1 MAKPVMLAENLFSDD
16 QFTGHTITAESTVTG
31 FEAYRVATGRRS
43 PTEFWKS
50 DTDNQATWI
59 KVTCDK
65 VRAANMVVLDRG
77 HNLKGESF
85 TLECSNDD
93 FTTTETIINAIT
105 LPSESTP
112 GDVDEAL
119 GVRTEEGA
127 WVKRFGLR
135 AAKYWRVSI
144 PAMGANQ
151 RPNIVGLWLGL
162 SWESRVFD
170 EPWSD
175 EASQTVGTVTVSPS
189 GWEGG
194 HLAERRTGTIGLRM
208 DNAFEYDQA
217 RYHIQGLFA
226 AREPMWLMYDG
237 GQADRTILVTR
248 PPGRLGFEFPSADQ
262 WLDRR
267 GSFQWSEHEP
277 LRP

>member
-1 MAKPVMLAENLFSDD
+1 MAKPVMLAENLFSDT

-31 FEAYRVATGRRS
+31 FEVWKVATGRRS

-50 DTDNQATWI
+50 DTDNQSTWI
-59 KVTCDK
+59 KVACDK
-65 VRAANMVVLDRG
+65 VRAANMIVLDRG

-93 FTTTETIINAIT
+93 FTTTETILSAIT
-105 LPSESTP
+105 LPSVSAP
-112 GDVDEAL
+112 GDVGEGL

-127 WVKRFGLR
+127 WVKRFPLR
-135 AAKYWRVSI
+135 AAKYWRVTV
-144 PAMGANQ
+144 PAMGASQ

-170 EPWSD
+170 LPWSD
-175 EASQTVGTVTVSPS
+175 EASQSGGNVSISPS

-194 HLAERRTGTIGLRM
+194 QLAERRTGTIGLRM
-208 DNAFEYDQA
+208 DNAYEYDQA

-226 AREPMWLMYDG
+226 AREPMWLIYDG

-248 PPGRLGFEFPSADQ
+248 PPGRLGFEFPSGD

-267 GSFQWSEHEP
+267 GSFQWSEHEALMP
-277 LRP
+277 